1 MIARRRLP
9 VKQNPQSFLHCRK
22 IAENRRKTQKRCK
35 LGVGWTGKTIW
46 NARHALRGKLLL
58 AFSVQGRSAGPE
70 AGRGVPTPPS
80 LPLDSTHPA
89 TQQLRPPPAAE
100 TGSSCW
106 GGGQQD
112 ASAAQGTKRM
122 LGAAT
127 RKQRRPFQ
135 IVLLQRKL
143 LQNGKPSAAAA
154 RHMEMLPRNGLF
166 APFTTFQ

>member
-1 MIARRRLP
+1 MHFIGSAPLESLSLWEQRR
-9 VKQNPQSFLHCRK
+9 
-22 IAENRRKTQKRCK
+22 
-35 LGVGWTGKTIW
+35 
-46 NARHALRGKLLL
+46 
-58 AFSVQGRSAGPE
+58 
-70 AGRGVPTPPS
+70 
-80 LPLDSTHPA
+80 
-89 TQQLRPPPAAE
+89 RPPPAAE
-100 TGSSCW
+100 TGRSCW
-106 GGGQQD
+106 GSGQQD

-166 APFTTFQ
+166 APFTTFR